1 MIATLRARLRRAT
14 ARPAA
19 PRRHHPAPLAAL
31 LTALLAFVLGA
42 GSAAAHVG
50 VQPAEPRPAT
60 SETFTVRV
68 PTERDVAT
76 TSVRVVFPGGLT
88 VSRFQPKAG
97 WQREIERDGSGRIT
111 AATWSGGRI
120 EPAEYDDFVFI
131 ARTPNEAGPL
141 SFKAYQTYASGET
154 VEWVNP
160 GEPGP
165 APVVNVKP
173 VAAAAGAAAN
183 PSIENAGQPAAAA
196 GAARATGAG
205 AAPATAAA
213 GAPAAA
219 AAAPG
224 AAAGGAD
231 LPLFAAFAALAL
243 ALIATAMAGV
253 ALSRRP
259 APAGAPAGGASP
271 GSLGGPAPH
280 GEPVGGES
288 A

>member
-1 MIATLRARLRRAT
+1 MIATLRARRRRAT

-19 PRRHHPAPLAAL
+19 PRRRHPVPLTAL
-31 LTALLAFVLGA
+31 LMALLAFVLGA
-42 GSAAAHVG
+42 GNAAAHVG

-68 PTERDVAT
+68 PTERADAT
-76 TSVRVVFPGGLT
+76 VRVRVVFPDGLT

-97 WQREIERDGSGRIT
+97 WQREVERDGSGRIT

-120 EPAEYDDFVFI
+120 EPNEYDDFLFI
-131 ARTPNEAGPL
+131 ARTPAETGPL
-141 SFKAYQTYASGET
+141 AFKAYQTYAGGET

-173 VAAAAGAAAN
+173 AAAAGAAAN
-183 PSIENAGQPAAAA
+183 PSIENAGQPAPAA
-196 GAARATGAG
+196 GAALAT
-205 AAPATAAA
+205 
-213 GAPAAA
+213 APAAA
-219 AAAPG
+219 AAA
-224 AAAGGAD
+224 AAAGAHAAAASEGATGGSD

-259 APAGAPAGGASP
+259 APAGVPAAGTSRDARAAPAA
-271 GSLGGPAPH
+271 H
-280 GEPVGGES
+280 GEPVRGES

>member
-1 MIATLRARLRRAT
+1 MIASLRARLRRAGP
-14 ARPAA
+14 RPAA
-19 PRRHHPAPLAAL
+19 RRRRHPAPLAAL
-31 LTALLAFVLGA
+31 LVALLALALGA

-76 TSVRVVFPGGLT
+76 TSVRVVFPDGLT

-97 WQREIERDGSGRIT
+97 WQREVERDGSGRIT

-120 EPAEYDDFVFI
+120 EPNEYDDFLFI
-131 ARTPNEAGPL
+131 ARTPQQPGPL
-141 SFKAYQTYASGET
+141 SFKAYQTYAGGET

-173 VAAAAGAAAN
+173 AAAAGPATN
-183 PSIENAGQPAAAA
+183 PSIENAGQAAPAA
-196 GAARATGAG
+196 GT
-205 AAPATAAA
+205 APATARAA
-213 GAPAAA
+213 GATVTSGAAATAPSAAAA
-219 AAAPG
+219 AAAPE
-224 AAAGGAD
+224 AASGGSD
-231 LPLFAAFAALAL
+231 LPLFASFAAVALAL
-243 ALIATAMAGV
+243 VATAMAGV

-259 APAGAPAGGASP
+259 AR
-271 GSLGGPAPH
+271 GSLAGPPPP
-280 GEPVGGES
+280 GEPVRGES
-288 A
+288 V